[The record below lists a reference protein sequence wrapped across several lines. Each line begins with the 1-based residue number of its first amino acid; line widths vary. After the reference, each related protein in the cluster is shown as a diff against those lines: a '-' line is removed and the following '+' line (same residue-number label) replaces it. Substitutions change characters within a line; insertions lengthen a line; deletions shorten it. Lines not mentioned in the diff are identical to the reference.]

1 MPEIEIGQVNDYF
14 AHVNVAGIELSDTLR
29 VGDTI
34 RIHGHTTDLQ
44 FVVSSMQIEHD
55 NVTEA
60 KAGASIGVKVSER
73 VRKGDHVYKVLP

>member
-1 MPEIEIGQVNDYF
+1 MPEIAIGEVNDYF
-14 AHVNVAGIELSDTLR
+14 AHVDVAGIELTDTLK

-44 FVVSSMQIEHD
+44 FVVSSMQID
-55 NVTEA
+55 RRDVPQA
-60 KAGASIGVKVSER
+60 KAGDQIGVKVSER